1 MDEDAIEEFWIRK
14 VEAHKKMRE
23 ASFAE
28 MEREYLERHANDD
41 ITISDQARSKLE
53 KMSSADLRDLSKK
66 PDTLPAES
74 EVILSIL
81 DSRLEKL
88 EKMEQKH
95 SKEEL

>member
-41 ITISDQARSKLE
+41 ITISDQARWNGTYALGWLNRLQPQVRAVVSGGCRGT
-53 KMSSADLRDLSKK
+53 RDGIHWWRKG
-66 PDTLPAES
+66 E
-74 EVILSIL
+74 
-81 DSRLEKL
+81 
-88 EKMEQKH
+88 
-95 SKEEL
+95 